1 MRSGPVLQAGMSP
14 APSKSRIAQHAA
26 EAAAAH
32 GVTPEDVMGR
42 GRTVG
47 VVRARVAL
55 WQRLSD
61 EGFSLYAIGQA
72 VDRHHTTVMHALRK
86 HQRSI

>member
-1 MRSGPVLQAGMSP
+1 MTSR
-14 APSKSRIAQHAA
+14 APSASRVERYAA

-32 GVTPEDVMGR
+32 DIAPEDVMGK
-42 GRTVG
+42 GRTVAF
-47 VVRARVAL
+47 VRARCAV

-72 VDRHHTTVMHALRK
+72 VGRHHTTVMHALRK
-86 HQRSI
+86 